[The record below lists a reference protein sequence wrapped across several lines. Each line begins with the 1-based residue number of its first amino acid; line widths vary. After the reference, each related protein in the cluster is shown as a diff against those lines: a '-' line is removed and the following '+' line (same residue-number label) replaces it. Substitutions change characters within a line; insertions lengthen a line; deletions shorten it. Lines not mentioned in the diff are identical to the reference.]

1 MRNFAFSF
9 SRRLLGLSGGLCL
22 CAAACGP
29 GNLKPSEL
37 TPRELKVQI
46 FEKGQLPSCTLYEEL
61 GVIEVESG
69 NFESSLAKLCWAAAE
84 RGATGILMLSH
95 TTEKKI
101 DKASGTAMR
110 CLPRAGDAP
119 AGSPAG

>member
-1 MRNFAFSF
+1 MRNFPSSF
-9 SRRLLGLSGGLCL
+9 SRRLALLCGGLCL
-22 CAAACGP
+22 SAVACGP
-29 GNLKPSEL
+29 GNLKPSDL
-37 TPRELKVQI
+37 TPRELKVEI

-69 NFESSLAKLCWAAAE
+69 NFDSSLAKLRRAAAE
-84 RGATGILMLSH
+84 RGATGILLLSH

-110 CLPRAGDAP
+110 CVPRA
-119 AGSPAG
+119 

>member
-1 MRNFAFSF
+1 MRKFASSF
-9 SRRLLGLSGGLCL
+9 PRMSVWLCGGLCL
-22 CAAACGP
+22 VACGP
-29 GNLKPSEL
+29 GNIKPSDL
-37 TPRELKVQI
+37 TARERQVQI

-69 NFESSLAKLCWAAAE
+69 GSFTPGTFESSLAKLRRAAAE

-95 TTEKKI
+95 STEPKI

-110 CLPRAGDAP
+110 CLPR
-119 AGSPAG
+119 S